1 MEEKESVR
9 LITDEEQEELDE
21 LDLEERIQEQQDR
34 LIERALSL
42 LDNKQYAALRELL
55 SEAEPADISEFFDEL
70 TEKQTLVIYRLLP
83 KELAAEVFIE
93 LDPDQQEYLIRVLS
107 ESELKETL
115 DELYYDDTADVIEE
129 MPASVVKR
137 ILAAASPEQR
147 RVINELLK
155 YPEDSAGS
163 IMTTEFVRLK
173 KDYTV
178 MESLEFIRKVGI
190 DKETIYTCY
199 VTDPQNHLIGIVTAK
214 ELLISPLDKRIED
227 IMTENVIYV
236 KTLDDQEQI
245 AFMFS
250 RYDFLALPVVDN
262 EDRLVGII
270 TVDDAIDV
278 LQEETEEDFAK
289 MAAITPN
296 DTEYL
301 KTPVI
306 KVWASRIPWLLL
318 LMVSATFTG
327 LIISS
332 FENALAAVPILT
344 AFIPMLMDTGGNSGS
359 QASVTVIRGIS
370 LGQVEFKDFFKV
382 VWKEIRVSVLCGVT
396 LGAAALIKVM
406 LVDHLLM
413 KNDDVDWNVA
423 IVVSLTLLAT
433 IICAKFIGC
442 SLPLLAKKIGFDPAV
457 MASPF
462 ITTIV
467 DAVSLLVYF
476 AVAKQFIP
484 QMMS

>member
-1 MEEKESVR
+1 MEEKENVR

-173 KDYTV
+173 KDFTV

-190 DKETIYTCY
+190 DKARLYFSGENLFYW
-199 VTDPQNHLIGIVTAK
+199 
-214 ELLISPLDKRIED
+214 SPLKANTRYLDPESAYTRNSDSADAHDHISYPWQKTIMFGLD
-227 IMTENVIYV
+227 I
-236 KTLDDQEQI
+236 
-245 AFMFS
+245 
-250 RYDFLALPVVDN
+250 
-262 EDRLVGII
+262 
-270 TVDDAIDV
+270 
-278 LQEETEEDFAK
+278 
-289 MAAITPN
+289 
-296 DTEYL
+296 
-301 KTPVI
+301 
-306 KVWASRIPWLLL
+306 
-318 LMVSATFTG
+318 TF
-327 LIISS
+327 
-332 FENALAAVPILT
+332 
-344 AFIPMLMDTGGNSGS
+344 
-359 QASVTVIRGIS
+359 
-370 LGQVEFKDFFKV
+370 
-382 VWKEIRVSVLCGVT
+382 
-396 LGAAALIKVM
+396 
-406 LVDHLLM
+406 
-413 KNDDVDWNVA
+413 
-423 IVVSLTLLAT
+423 
-433 IICAKFIGC
+433 
-442 SLPLLAKKIGFDPAV
+442 
-457 MASPF
+457 
-462 ITTIV
+462 
-467 DAVSLLVYF
+467 
-476 AVAKQFIP
+476 
-484 QMMS
+484 